1 MSTPKQFLSC
11 FLPVALLFASIGAAA
26 SGNNTT
32 IEVLQPSHVTRVAT
46 ALNHVTVIQFPEP
59 VVSASVGSE
68 LVRME
73 WHDNRVLIQPLKS
86 NVETNM
92 TVWTASTRSTY
103 EILPAGNPDD
113 MAYVIDEVFPTP
125 PPPPPGPSPAE
136 VQRAT
141 DATLANA
148 LTYIK
153 FINNRMVKNSK
164 KTATIRI
171 KEVTED
177 SSSYYVHLAATNHS
191 RFPFRLTP
199 PTVAAIRPAFAE
211 NVPARYLRKQ
221 ITKKTLAKFGL
232 YNTETL
238 TVHGSTLDSR
248 DLASGGETEWVVAIS
263 KPARSPG
270 IYLFTFV
277 SERNPVE
284 RDWDILGTLN
294 NPDWACVDRP
304 IFCFQRATF
313 MDELTTVSPEE
324 CVKVMESCFARG
336 NAEKFGEFLKR
347 FVQDPIQPRDE
358 KNRFRLHPV
367 LMALIAFGGLGVLIM
382 LLCTYWHK

>member
-211 NVPARYLRKQ
+211 NVPARYLRSRSPRKRWRSSDC
-221 ITKKTLAKFGL
+221 ITPRLL
-232 YNTETL
+232 L
-238 TVHGSTLDSR
+238 STDPRSTAAI
-248 DLASGGETEWVVAIS
+248 LASGGETEWVVAIS

-277 SERNPVE
+277 SERNPV
-284 RDWDILGTLN
+284 DAIG
-294 NPDWACVDRP
+294 
-304 IFCFQRATF
+304 IF
-313 MDELTTVSPEE
+313 
-324 CVKVMESCFARG
+324 
-336 NAEKFGEFLKR
+336 
-347 FVQDPIQPRDE
+347 
-358 KNRFRLHPV
+358 
-367 LMALIAFGGLGVLIM
+367 
-382 LLCTYWHK
+382 

>member
-277 SERNPVE
+277 SERNPV
-284 RDWDILGTLN
+284 DAIG
-294 NPDWACVDRP
+294 
-304 IFCFQRATF
+304 IF
-313 MDELTTVSPEE
+313 
-324 CVKVMESCFARG
+324 
-336 NAEKFGEFLKR
+336 
-347 FVQDPIQPRDE
+347 
-358 KNRFRLHPV
+358 
-367 LMALIAFGGLGVLIM
+367 
-382 LLCTYWHK
+382 